1 MEEAQNNEI
10 KKTEDESKP
19 AKQSTRFPEG
29 AKKGERHWYAVH
41 TYSGYED
48 AVARYLKQR
57 VDSLAMNDKI
67 FNVIVPK
74 EKKVR
79 IKNGKRR
86 TIEEKIYPGY
96 VLVDMIMKEDSW
108 YVVRN
113 TPRVTGFVGADTTEP
128 TPLSKEE
135 VESLMVRMKGD
146 DETGFKLDF
155 AVGDLIKIIDGPF
168 KDYDGKVSGI
178 DEEHGKI
185 KVMVPIFGR
194 ETAVE
199 LDSLQVQKV

>member
-1 MEEAQNNEI
+1 MEESQNNEI
-10 KKTEDESKP
+10 KEIKDESKP

-79 IKNGKRR
+79 IKNGKRK

-135 VESLMVRMKGD
+135 VESLMVRMKSD
-146 DETGFKLDF
+146 DEAGFKLDF
-155 AVGDLIKIIDGPF
+155 RVGDLVKIIDGPF

-194 ETAVE
+194 DTAVE

>member
-1 MEEAQNNEI
+1 MEKTSEV
-10 KKTEDESKP
+10 KK
-19 AKQSTRFPEG
+19 RG
-29 AKKGERHWYAVH
+29 GRHWYAVH

-48 AVARYLKQR
+48 AVARYLRQR

-67 FNVIVPK
+67 FNIIVPK
-74 EKKVR
+74 EKKVK

-86 TIEEKIYPGY
+86 TVEEKIYPGY
-96 VLVDMIMKEDSW
+96 VLVDMTMSEDSW

-113 TPRVTGFVGADTTEP
+113 TPRVTGFVGADSTEP

-135 VESLMVRMKGD
+135 VESLLGRMKEEEPKFKIEFQVG
-146 DETGFKLDF
+146 ET
-155 AVGDLIKIIDGPF
+155 VMIVDGPF
-168 KDYDGKVSGI
+168 KDYEGKVAEI
-178 DEEHGKI
+178 DEERGKM

-199 LDSLQVQKV
+199 LDSLQVQKI